1 MERFLHDW
9 GINEVKNR
17 SPQTETLFFFETSR
31 IKQKLFFV
39 FFVAWGSA
47 LGYLRI
53 LLSQF
58 SFVTPLLDKRHLP
71 KLNHHGLK
79 FLGV

>member
-31 IKQKLFFV
+31 IKPGGGAREARHLAISV
-39 FFVAWGSA
+39 SCLVSSA
-47 LGYLRI
+47 LLPHYLTKGT
-53 LLSQF
+53 F
-58 SFVTPLLDKRHLP
+58 P
-71 KLNHHGLK
+71 N
-79 FLGV
+79 